1 MKALVVYGT
10 RWGGTVGVAERIAEG
25 LRTAGWRVD
34 SVDARD
40 HLPSVAAYDLVV
52 VGSGIR
58 ADEWTKETLAFLAK
72 NFKALRERKTALFV
86 SCSMA
91 EREESEAKE
100 KAKEAYLLRV
110 ADRFGLQPVSCGF
123 FGGYMDMK
131 QSHGFLA
138 DMVVRVNG
146 RNLRRHGLD
155 TTGVTDKRDWAA
167 IEAWT
172 KDLVKAASDAG

>member
-10 RWGGTVGVAERIAEG
+10 RWGGTVDIAERIAGG
-25 LRTAGWRVD
+25 LRAAGWLAD

-40 HLPSVAAYDLVV
+40 NLASVAGYDLVV

-72 NFKALRERKTALFV
+72 NSNALREKKVALFV

-91 EREESEAKE
+91 EKIESEAKE
-100 KAKEAYLLRV
+100 KARGTYLQRV
-110 ADRFGLQPVSCGF
+110 ADRFGLKPVSQGF
-123 FGGYMDMK
+123 FGGLMNMK
-131 QSHGFLA
+131 QSHGLLA
-138 DMVVRVNG
+138 DFIVRING

-155 TTGVTDKRDWAA
+155 TAGITDKRDWAA
-167 IEAWT
+167 IDAWT
-172 KDLVKAASDAG
+172 KDLVNAVSDLY

>member
-10 RWGGTVGVAERIAEG
+10 RWGGTVEVAERIAGG
-25 LRTAGWRVD
+25 LGAAGWLAD

-40 HLPSVAAYDLVV
+40 NLPSVAAYDLVV

-72 NFKALRERKTALFV
+72 NSEALREKKTALFV

-91 EREESEAKE
+91 ERTESEARE
-100 KAKEAYLLRV
+100 KARETYLQRV
-110 ADRFGLQPVSCGF
+110 ADRFGLKPVSLGF
-123 FGGYMDMK
+123 FGGYMNMK
-131 QSHGFLA
+131 RSHGFLA
-138 DMVVRVNG
+138 DLIVRVNG
-146 RNLRRHGLD
+146 QNLRRHGLD
-155 TTGVTDKRDWAA
+155 TVGTTDKRDWAA

-172 KDLVKAASDAG
+172 KDLVKAASNAG